1 MRVLTYLELAFF
13 SLVLTEQ
20 ESWRLPEGPP
30 CLKVQLTV
38 HHLIHREIQM
48 AE

>member
-20 ESWRLPEGPP
+20 ESWQLPEGPP
-30 CLKVQLTV
+30 YLKAQLTV
-38 HHLIHREIQM
+38 HHLIRQEIRM